1 MSQVNLIAILTAIC
15 TLALMPAARAELAP
29 GSKVAFMH
37 MQKAIQSVG
46 EGKKAQATL
55 KKEWE
60 DRKKKMETEGQKF
73 QAAVEN
79 FRKQAMVMDEASRL
93 KKEEELNGEMQ
104 RLQQME
110 QRLGQEFQ
118 KRDLEISEPIIKK
131 IRSIVATI
139 SKEKGYTIVI
149 DGNENTVIYAQDQDD
164 ITDEVIKRYDKK

>member
-1 MSQVNLIAILTAIC
+1 
-15 TLALMPAARAELAP
+15 
-29 GSKVAFMH
+29 
-37 MQKAIQSVG
+37 
-46 EGKKAQATL
+46 
-55 KKEWE
+55 
-60 DRKKKMETEGQKF
+60 
-73 QAAVEN
+73 VEN